1 MKNEGTNWRHKCTRL
16 LVVTIT
22 PSFNDERFLIDLWHV
37 DQYSIVWSWITVK
50 PTFQSQS
57 LTWVHFE
64 KDVEFLGLRYQRSM
78 TVNRCHCV
86 QCCKG
91 WKLTQNLEITDG
103 FLSQKAIITIRPLCY
118 IVSLLF
124 GLFAA
129 TLDCLKHFWTCK
141 HCLKLYR
148 IDLTEKLLVYLTFP
162 FDEFF

>member
-1 MKNEGTNWRHKCTRL
+1 MKTFLTYFLFDAGKRCNNE
-16 LVVTIT
+16 IT
-22 PSFNDERFLIDLWHV
+22 LDFALNS
-37 DQYSIVWSWITVK
+37 S
-50 PTFQSQS
+50 TFQSQS

-64 KDVEFLGLRYQRSM
+64 KDVEFLGLRYRRSM

-86 QCCKG
+86 QRCKG

-148 IDLTEKLLVYLTFP
+148 IDLTEKLCLP
-162 FDEFF
+162 FSLLNLSIWRIFQKERHQIEL